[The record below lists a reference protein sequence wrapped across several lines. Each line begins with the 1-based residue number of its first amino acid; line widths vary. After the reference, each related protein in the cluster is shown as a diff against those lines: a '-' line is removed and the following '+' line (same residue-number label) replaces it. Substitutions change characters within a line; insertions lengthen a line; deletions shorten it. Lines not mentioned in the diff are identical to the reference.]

1 MRIHYLIKYQKTV
14 YRILYEVSQDSIL
27 KRAHLSGDPLVIS
40 PVRQGIKKS
49 HGLVLNGYVE
59 LSSRL
64 NYTLCFLQS
73 EGMNGLD
80 CLWLCSEVLVEGAE
94 SV

>member
-1 MRIHYLIKYQKTV
+1 MRVHYLVKYQNTV
-14 YRILYEVSQDSIL
+14 YRTLYEVSQDSIL
-27 KRAHLSGDPLVIS
+27 KRTHLSGDSLVIS
-40 PVRQGIKKS
+40 PVRQGIQES
-49 HGLVLNGYVE
+49 HGLVLNGYVK

-80 CLWLCSEVLVEGAE
+80 CLRLCSEVLVEGAE